1 MEATMTLQIE
11 ELAAKISEDLS
22 LTRIEFDLR
31 AGEVAAIIGPNG
43 AGKTSLLRA
52 ICNDLGHQAGVV
64 RFNGKD
70 MNTWSLAERAE
81 LLAILPQRSSLEFP
95 FTVKEVV
102 ALGRIPHS
110 SSQRQNDAIVSE
122 ALALVDC
129 HQFADRLYLN
139 LSGGE
144 KQRVQLARVAAQIW
158 EEQEHN
164 RCLILDEPSA
174 SLDLAHQAMIVEMIQ
189 FFASKGVTV
198 LTVLHDLNLA
208 SQCADRL
215 IVLKGGR
222 LIAQGIPDQVLT
234 SKLIAEVFE
243 VEAQITSMVTTGE
256 DKCSSPRVIT

>member
-122 ALALVDC
+122 ALALVTAINSLTDSISIC
-129 HQFADRLYLN
+129 P
-139 LSGGE
+139 G
-144 KQRVQLARVAAQIW
+144 ARSNECNW
-158 EEQEHN
+158 
-164 RCLILDEPSA
+164 
-174 SLDLAHQAMIVEMIQ
+174 
-189 FFASKGVTV
+189 
-198 LTVLHDLNLA
+198 LA
-208 SQCADRL
+208 SRRRSG
-215 IVLKGGR
+215 KSR
-222 LIAQGIPDQVLT
+222 STIAV
-234 SKLIAEVFE
+234 
-243 VEAQITSMVTTGE
+243 
-256 DKCSSPRVIT
+256 

>member
-1 MEATMTLQIE
+1 M
-11 ELAAKISEDLS
+11 
-22 LTRIEFDLR
+22 
-31 AGEVAAIIGPNG
+31 
-43 AGKTSLLRA
+43 
-52 ICNDLGHQAGVV
+52 
-64 RFNGKD
+64 
-70 MNTWSLAERAE
+70 
-81 LLAILPQRSSLEFP
+81 
-95 FTVKEVV
+95 
-102 ALGRIPHS
+102 
-110 SSQRQNDAIVSE
+110 
-122 ALALVDC
+122 
-129 HQFADRLYLN
+129 
-139 LSGGE
+139 
-144 KQRVQLARVAAQIW
+144 QLARVAAQIW